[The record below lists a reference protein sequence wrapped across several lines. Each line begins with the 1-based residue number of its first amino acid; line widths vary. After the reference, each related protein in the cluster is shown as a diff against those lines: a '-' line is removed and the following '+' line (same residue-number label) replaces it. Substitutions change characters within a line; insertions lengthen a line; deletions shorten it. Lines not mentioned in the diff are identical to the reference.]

1 MTAPAAPAPI
11 EPLKGFELALGT
23 FALSLAT
30 FLNVLTSSIA
40 NVSLPAIAGDL
51 GATPSQGTWVI
62 TSFGMATAISM
73 PLTGW
78 LVQRFGQVRLFTASV
93 TLFVIGS
100 WLCGLAPNL
109 ESLIAFRILQG
120 AVAGPLIPVS
130 QTLLLASYPPAQAGI
145 ALALWSMTTLVA
157 PIVGPLL
164 GGWITDN
171 MSWSW
176 IFYINVPIGVLTL
189 MLMLPIYRSRETVI
203 RKLPVDVVGMTL
215 LVVWVGSLQM
225 MLDLGKERDWF
236 SSTTVVMLAIVCVI
250 SLAAFLI
257 WELTD
262 AHPVVDLTLLLRR
275 NFWTSTLA
283 LALTYGIFF
292 GNAVMMPLWLQ
303 QQMGYTATMA
313 GAVMAPVGVFAIFL
327 MPLVGRSLQRIDPRL
342 IASMSLVV
350 FAIAFGM
357 RSLFSTEADLVT
369 LMLPSLVQGI
379 AVAMFFVPLNSILL
393 AGLPPDRL
401 PAASGLSNFMRTCA
415 GAFGTS
421 LTTTLWADRTAMH
434 HEQLVESI
442 APGAAPTDHALATLG
457 AAGFDQTQS
466 LAAISRMVDQQGFTI
481 SMIEINYASSAVFL
495 LLIGLIWI
503 ARPPRPGAG
512 R

>member
-1 MTAPAAPAPI
+1 
-11 EPLKGFELALGT
+11 
-23 FALSLAT
+23 
-30 FLNVLTSSIA
+30 
-40 NVSLPAIAGDL
+40 
-51 GATPSQGTWVI
+51 
-62 TSFGMATAISM
+62 
-73 PLTGW
+73 
-78 LVQRFGQVRLFTASV
+78 
-93 TLFVIGS
+93 
-100 WLCGLAPNL
+100 
-109 ESLIAFRILQG
+109 
-120 AVAGPLIPVS
+120 
-130 QTLLLASYPPAQAGI
+130 
-145 ALALWSMTTLVA
+145 
-157 PIVGPLL
+157 
-164 GGWITDN
+164 
-171 MSWSW
+171 
-176 IFYINVPIGVLTL
+176 
-189 MLMLPIYRSRETVI
+189 
-203 RKLPVDVVGMTL
+203 
-215 LVVWVGSLQM
+215 
-225 MLDLGKERDWF
+225 
-236 SSTTVVMLAIVCVI
+236 MLAIVCVI

>member
-1 MTAPAAPAPI
+1 MSAPAAPVPHQ
-11 EPLKGFELALGT
+11 PLKGFTLALGT

-93 TLFVIGS
+93 ALFALAS

-176 IFYINVPIGVLTL
+176 IFYINVPIGILTL
-189 MLMLPIYRSRETVI
+189 MLTLPVYRSRETAT

-225 MLDLGKERDWF
+225 MLDLGKEQDWF
-236 SSTTVVMLAIVCVI
+236 SSTTVVVLAIVCVI